1 MLDNRLIAT
10 QLWFGR
16 GGTSMIIYSI
26 YGVSGARWEI
36 QKRSYL
42 HKLLKAIEVD
52 RISRGQI
59 PCILMGDF
67 NMEISESQVLSDA
80 LASQFW
86 FDLRTSGDAE
96 QQHKATCHKGKGS
109 YIDHIFVSP
118 HLFDQCFN
126 FQIQEFPEFKDHSVL
141 TANIWVPTAVQTH
154 TSLRPVHTFPTL
166 NRASSASNTFQ
177 NQIPRQFKDAISNG
191 DVDKAFKSWSSSF
204 ERVLHK
210 IAMLQGHDVPQ
221 RAAAHRGQIS
231 FHEQRLHPRVMH
243 DSASTLKGR
252 ALWKGYGRALE
263 LSKMAVG
270 TRQEKTLAKLQS
282 AKKWLSADH
291 LVTFDALTSQTC
303 SKDIGYE
310 LVQLF
315 EKAVDENEKADKKER
330 ILKWKQSHRKATKD
344 TYSFLKHKS
353 PRADVRLSMVEGVPT
368 ANLHTRL
375 SSIAQVW
382 SEIYNQHKNNEPTL
396 REFLVEY
403 GPTMQTHIANI
414 PDLSESLIYET
425 LTKTKM
431 SAPGLDHIAINE
443 LQVAVSYCPVLLS
456 SLCSLLQCV
465 EKFNKWPGPL
475 TKGAVVFIPKESENE
490 FLTPDKYRPITILST
505 IYRLWSAVRH
515 NQLAELWFPFWRHP
529 QCFGGKGCQ
538 AADQLAYLTCQ
549 QFQQAQR
556 SNKAVT
562 GVSFDLAKCF
572 DSVPIHLALDIV
584 HFRGAPTKIVQ
595 CIKSFYQNHEKFYRL
610 EGRYMK
616 PCKPANGLVQG
627 CPLSMLIVST
637 LICSWLEF
645 SSSRIPNSVCRSY
658 ADDLSGVVQADSPKE
673 VKKVFNKYM
682 SPPRPSQDL
691 LA

>member
-1 MLDNRLIAT
+1 MEKPAQTWCRSRRVLNKLCHIIHGNHPNKPSWHQCHSNSVMQSLSIGTLNSGGLQKQVKRKRLIDLDLDILALNETHMQKHLEKAEQEFFKSYWCFWGLNPECRHFGGVAIFAQKSAFWAVKTVNFPTDNPCQSFVLDNRLIAT

-42 HKLLKAIEVD
+42 HKLLKAIKVD

-177 NQIPRQFKDAISNG
+177 YQIPRQFKDAISNG

-252 ALWKGYGRALE
+252 ALWKGYCRALE

-291 LVTFDALTSQTC
+291 LVTFDALTIVKHFPKISGMNWC
-303 SKDIGYE
+303 SC
-310 LVQLF
+310 L
-315 EKAVDENEKADKKER
+315 KKPSM
-330 ILKWKQSHRKATKD
+330 KTK
-344 TYSFLKHKS
+344 K
-353 PRADVRLSMVEGVPT
+353 
-368 ANLHTRL
+368 
-375 SSIAQVW
+375 
-382 SEIYNQHKNNEPTL
+382 
-396 REFLVEY
+396 
-403 GPTMQTHIANI
+403 
-414 PDLSESLIYET
+414 
-425 LTKTKM
+425 LTKK
-431 SAPGLDHIAINE
+431 S
-443 LQVAVSYCPVLLS
+443 VS
-456 SLCSLLQCV
+456 
-465 EKFNKWPGPL
+465 
-475 TKGAVVFIPKESENE
+475 
-490 FLTPDKYRPITILST
+490 
-505 IYRLWSAVRH
+505 
-515 NQLAELWFPFWRHP
+515 
-529 QCFGGKGCQ
+529 
-538 AADQLAYLTCQ
+538 
-549 QFQQAQR
+549 
-556 SNKAVT
+556 
-562 GVSFDLAKCF
+562 
-572 DSVPIHLALDIV
+572 
-584 HFRGAPTKIVQ
+584 
-595 CIKSFYQNHEKFYRL
+595 
-610 EGRYMK
+610 
-616 PCKPANGLVQG
+616 
-627 CPLSMLIVST
+627 
-637 LICSWLEF
+637 
-645 SSSRIPNSVCRSY
+645 
-658 ADDLSGVVQADSPKE
+658 
-673 VKKVFNKYM
+673 
-682 SPPRPSQDL
+682 
-691 LA
+691 

>member
-1 MLDNRLIAT
+1 MDWEWHCGMQWCSFKPLLLLGSSRRFGGVAIFAKNSAFWAVKTVSFPTDNPCQSFVLDNRLIAT

-26 YGVSGARWEI
+26 YGVSGARWET

-52 RISRGQI
+52 CISRGQI

-96 QQHKATCHKGKGS
+96 QQHTATCHKGKGS

-126 FQIQEFPEFKDHSVL
+126 FQIQKNPEFKDHSVL
-141 TANIWVPTAVQTH
+141 SANIWVPTAVQTH

-166 NRASSASNTFQ
+166 NRASSASDTFQ
-177 NQIPRQFKDAISNG
+177 YQIPRQFEDAISNG

-204 ERVLHK
+204 KRVLHK

-252 ALWKGYGRALE
+252 ALWKGYCRALE

-270 TRQEKTLAKLQS
+270 FRQEKTLANLQT

-291 LVTFDALTSQTC
+291 LVTFDALTSQTF

-315 EKAVDENEKADKKER
+315 EKAIDENEKADKKER
-330 ILKWKQSHRKATKD
+330 ILKWKQSHRKANKE

-382 SEIYNQHKNNEPTL
+382 NEIYNQHKKNNEP
-396 REFLVEY
+396 
-403 GPTMQTHIANI
+403 I
-414 PDLSESLIYET
+414 P
-425 LTKTKM
+425 
-431 SAPGLDHIAINE
+431 
-443 LQVAVSYCPVLLS
+443 
-456 SLCSLLQCV
+456 
-465 EKFNKWPGPL
+465 F
-475 TKGAVVFIPKESENE
+475 
-490 FLTPDKYRPITILST
+490 
-505 IYRLWSAVRH
+505 
-515 NQLAELWFPFWRHP
+515 
-529 QCFGGKGCQ
+529 
-538 AADQLAYLTCQ
+538 
-549 QFQQAQR
+549 
-556 SNKAVT
+556 
-562 GVSFDLAKCF
+562 VSFLLNL
-572 DSVPIHLALDIV
+572 VP
-584 HFRGAPTKIVQ
+584 R
-595 CIKSFYQNHEKFYRL
+595 
-610 EGRYMK
+610 
-616 PCKPANGLVQG
+616 CKPTL
-627 CPLSMLIVST
+627 PIYPIYLS
-637 LICSWLEF
+637 
-645 SSSRIPNSVCRSY
+645 R
-658 ADDLSGVVQADSPKE
+658 
-673 VKKVFNKYM
+673 
-682 SPPRPSQDL
+682 
-691 LA
+691 